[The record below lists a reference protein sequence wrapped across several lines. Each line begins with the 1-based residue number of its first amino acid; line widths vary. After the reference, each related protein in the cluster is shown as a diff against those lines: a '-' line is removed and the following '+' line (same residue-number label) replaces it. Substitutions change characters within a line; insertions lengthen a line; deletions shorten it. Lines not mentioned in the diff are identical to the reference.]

1 MGLMTNILGTL
12 SQLFKI
18 GGKSGIA
25 IKNNSGVAE
34 IKNAG
39 DTALA
44 TLRAAQVG
52 ASPNLND
59 VATYFD
65 AMGVDPNIE
74 FGFAG
79 ASAPTA
85 GTNTGKFGFCHTS
98 GGSYTAG
105 DVVYDD
111 GTSLIKS
118 NVTKGF
124 TTKSA
129 ITGTISLIANG
140 VYKKEGSSFVL
151 KGDGSGTSTGMV
163 LAIELAYTFGSTTV
177 DSTTNIPANARVVRV
192 ENVVGTA
199 FNGTSP
205 TVAVTVN
212 GSTPVTIMAT
222 TESDLTTVNQ
232 YESLAVTDIAAA
244 NEGKARL
251 TVSGGSA
258 TTGAGKVY
266 VFYVSPLA

>member
-1 MGLMTNILGTL
+1 MGLISKISGTL
-12 SQLFKI
+12 ENLFKI
-18 GGKSGIA
+18 GKSGIA
-25 IKNNSGVAE
+25 IKNNAGVAE

-39 DTALA
+39 DSALA

-59 VATYFD
+59 VTTYLD
-65 AMGVDPNIE
+65 TTGLIPNIE

-105 DVVYDD
+105 AVVYDD
-111 GTSLIKS
+111 GTSLIAVNS
-118 NVTKGF
+118 TKGL

-140 VYKKEGSSFVL
+140 FYMKEGSSFVL

-163 LAIELAYTFGSTTV
+163 QAIELAYTFGSTTV
-177 DSTTNIPANARVVRV
+177 DSTTNVPNGARVVRV

-212 GSTPVTIMAT
+212 GSTPITIMAT
-222 TESDLTTVNQ
+222 TESDLTTANQ
-232 YESLAVTDIAAA
+232 YESLAVTDIAAV

-251 TVSGGSA
+251 TVSGGSS
-258 TTGAGKVY
+258 TTGAGKVL

>member
-39 DTALA
+39 DSAFA

-52 ASPNLND
+52 ASPNLSD
-59 VATYFD
+59 VVTYLD
-65 AMGVDPNIE
+65 AAGMNANIE
-74 FGFAG
+74 FAFAG
-79 ASAPTA
+79 ASAPSA
-85 GTNTGKFGFCHTS
+85 GANTGKFGFCHTS

-111 GTSLIKS
+111 GTALIKI
-118 NVTKGF
+118 NTVKKL
-124 TTKSA
+124 TTTSA

-140 VYKKEGSSFVL
+140 SYAKEGSSFVL

-163 LAIELAYTFGSTTV
+163 QAIELAYTFGSTTV
-177 DSTTNIPANARVVRV
+177 DSTTNVPNGARVVRV

-232 YESLAVTDIAAA
+232 YESLAITDIAAA

-258 TTGAGKVY
+258 TTGAGKVL
-266 VFYVSPLA
+266 VFYVIPLA